1 MDKAVLP
8 PGDSA
13 ALEIVFTIGEFQG
26 HLTKRPA
33 IYTAADST
41 RPAAF
46 VQITTNAIAADN
58 SEMTLLITPQKFELP
73 SYDTRDSLSLL
84 ITNRGDHRAWL
95 DLVDFPSSLLEIQF
109 PGSIPAH
116 DSAAAMIHFRP
127 EADSVSFSKSITIE
141 LGDSFHT
148 RYTIPI
154 KHIH

>member
-1 MDKAVLP
+1 LDKAVLP

-13 ALEIVFTIGEFQG
+13 ALEIIYSVGAAPG
-26 HLTKRPA
+26 HHTKRPL

-41 RPAAF
+41 MPAAF
-46 VQITTNAIAADN
+46 VQITTNAIAAADP
-58 SEMTLLITPQKFELP
+58 EMTLLITPQKFELP
-73 SYDTRDSLSLL
+73 SDDPRDSLSLW

-95 DLVDFPSSLLEIQF
+95 DLVDIPSSLLEIQF
-109 PGSIPAH
+109 PGSTPAH

-154 KHIH
+154 KHYK